1 MARGPLHGVLVAALT
16 PLGDGGEEL
25 DERAIAPLVDFYADA
40 GVSGALVAGTTGE
53 GLLLSRPERERLAA
67 GFVDAAR
74 GRFPVAVHA
83 GAQSTA
89 DALALALHAAE
100 TGAAAVAAAAPPFF
114 AFDQPALIA
123 HFQALA
129 GACAPLPFYLY
140 EIRQRTGYSISVAV
154 IEALRESAENLV
166 GIKVSDPTI
175 EELERYLLPDFDVL
189 VGTESL
195 VKEGL
200 ARGAVGALSGLAGAL
215 PADVVRSVEDPGDRG
230 ATLGALRAG
239 LERYPF
245 HAAGKLALIAQNVAL
260 EPWVRPPLRQLTP
273 AERTDLEDWLTV
285 VLTGSEWIA
294 TP

>member
-1 MARGPLHGVLVAALT
+1 MARGPLHGVLVGALT
-16 PLGDGGEEL
+16 PLCDGGAEL
-25 DERAIAPLVDFYADA
+25 DERAIEPLVECYVDA
-40 GVSGALVAGTTGE
+40 GVNGALVAGTTGE
-53 GLLLSRPERERLAA
+53 GLLLSRPERERLATR
-67 GFVDAAR
+67 FVDAAC

-89 DALALALHAAE
+89 EALALALHAAE
-100 TGAAAVAAAAPPFF
+100 AGAAAVTAAAPPFF
-114 AFDQPALIA
+114 AFDQASLIA

-129 GACAPLPFYLY
+129 DACAPLPFYLY

-154 IEALRESAENLV
+154 VEALRDTAENLV

-175 EELERYLLPDFDVL
+175 EELERYLLPGFDVL

-195 VKEGL
+195 VKEGF

-215 PADVVRSVEDPGDRG
+215 PADVVRSVADPGDRG

-239 LERYPF
+239 LERYPV

-273 AERTDLEDWLTV
+273 AEHTDLEDWLTV
-285 VLTGSEWIA
+285 VLAGSDWIA

>member
-1 MARGPLHGVLVAALT
+1 MVHGPLHGVLAAALT
-16 PLGDGGEEL
+16 PLDDGGEAL
-25 DERAIAPLVDFYADA
+25 DERAIEPLADLYAGA
-40 GVSGALVAGTTGE
+40 GVNGVMVAGTTGE
-53 GLLLSRPERERLAA
+53 SLLLTRPERERLAA
-67 GFVDAAR
+67 RFVDAAG

-89 DALALALHAAE
+89 DAVALASHAAE
-100 TGAAAVAAAAPPFF
+100 AGAAAVAAAAPPFF
-114 AFDQPALIA
+114 AFDHASLIA

-129 GACAPLPFYLY
+129 DACAPVPFYLY
-140 EIRQRTGYSISVAV
+140 EIRQRTGYAIPVSVV
-154 IEALRESAENLV
+154 EALRETAENLLGV
-166 GIKVSDPTI
+166 KVSDPTI
-175 EELERYLLPDFDVL
+175 EDLERYLLPDFDVL

-195 VKEGL
+195 VKAGF

-215 PADVVRSVEDPGDRG
+215 PRDVVRSVADPGDRG
-230 ATLGALRAG
+230 ATLGALHAG

-273 AERTDLEDWLTV
+273 AERTDLEDWLAV
-285 VLTGSEWIA
+285 VLTGSEWVA